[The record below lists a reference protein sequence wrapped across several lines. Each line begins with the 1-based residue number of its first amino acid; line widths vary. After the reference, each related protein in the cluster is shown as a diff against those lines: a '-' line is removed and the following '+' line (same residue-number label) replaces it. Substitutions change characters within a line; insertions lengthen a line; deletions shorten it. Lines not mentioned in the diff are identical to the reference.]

1 MSSALHG
8 GSDPASSAEEQRL
21 DSWLCNARFAKSRN
35 LAQTLIAR
43 GKVRL
48 NRERIAK
55 PSHCVRAGDVLTLSL
70 GPRVRVIEVR
80 GFAAKRG
87 SASIAAELYMELT
100 PAPVRTKA
108 SPADASAGAASA
120 GRVDDHAAV
129 AIVRWPRSG
138 RPTKRDRRRI
148 DRLKPGFDE
157 A

>member
-1 MSSALHG
+1 MSSGLRE
-8 GSDPASSAEEQRL
+8 GSDQASSAAEQRL

-35 LAQTLIAR
+35 LAQALIAR

-87 SASIAAELYMELT
+87 SASIAADLYMELT

-108 SPADASAGAASA
+108 SPAGARPGEADGDDAA
-120 GRVDDHAAV
+120 AAV
-129 AIVRWPRSG
+129 VRWSGSG